1 MEYLHVFG
9 VDNVLNKA
17 LDPLFL
23 GHMHEKHLELG
34 VKVVAKANA
43 AESVGLLV
51 REDGKVTV
59 AEYSKVPVSIA
70 QQTSD
75 SGTLLFNHGN
85 ICNQIFSVAF
95 LRRLCTEC
103 LPLFSTRYNTAD
115 KNIEGIDTTGA
126 KRQFPC
132 VKFELFYF
140 EAFRFTEAVGALE
153 VDRASEF
160 APVKN
165 AEGVDSPDSA
175 RKIMSTLHQS
185 WLQKCL
191 AEVQLTP
198 SDPRC
203 EISSLVS
210 YEGENLGEFGGMKFT
225 QPVYLFY
232 SSGTR

>member
-1 MEYLHVFG
+1 MEHLHVFG

-23 GHMHEKHLELG
+23 GYMHEKHLELG

-43 AESVGLLV
+43 AESVGLVV

-59 AEYSKVPVSIA
+59 AEYSKVPVSVA
-70 QQTSD
+70 QQTSA
-75 SGTLLFNHGN
+75 SGTLLFNHGS
-85 ICNQIFSVAF
+85 ICSQIFSVAF
-95 LRRLCTEC
+95 LRRVCSEC
-103 LPLFSTRYNTAD
+103 LPLFSTRYNTAE
-115 KNIEGIDTTGA
+115 KAVEGIDTTGE
-126 KRQFPC
+126 KRQFPG

-140 EAFRFTEAVGALE
+140 EAFRFTEAVGVLE

-165 AEGVDSPDSA
+165 AEGVDSPESA
-175 RKIMSTLHQS
+175 RKMMSALHQS

-191 AEVQLTP
+191 AEVQP
-198 SDPRC
+198 ASDSRC

-210 YEGENLGEFGGMKFT
+210 YEGENLGEFGGIKFT